1 MGNAVNRRSL
11 IRTAGIAGV
20 TAAALGTAGTPA
32 QAEPAVDVT
41 GATTPQ
47 EFGAVADGVADDTA
61 AIQAAIDS
69 QQGKANK
76 IVYFPPGTYRT
87 TRTVVIP
94 DRSGAFNRILLVGAG
109 TMGLRTSIIAP
120 DFDGTAIFLRAPL
133 AAVRGLCFVALKS
146 LTKTVGLHIARD
158 PQAENPGTDDMD
170 ATITECTF
178 IEFHTAVKQVGRGLV
193 FTNNLVAV
201 GDVGLDISW
210 PTAGVDGDNVHVL
223 PYGMRKW
230 LIEGNHFHSMGV
242 AVTTTGADAH
252 HFRGAV
258 ISNNVLDI
266 GKRLFV
272 GGIVNSTFAGNVV
285 ENGNL
290 GAVVSISSGGTN
302 LTFTGNV
309 LGGAQPSGGARP
321 LHAIEFR
328 PEVDAHNITITG
340 NSFNWILGSPVYF
353 GAAATEV
360 TVSSNSFDN
369 WNLDAEERWGAIRIN
384 GDAAGLSVI
393 GNLFGANPVTGAPP
407 VRVIGELSGS
417 TLIGNSFVNTAGVLY
432 AGAVGDRNYVDR
444 RSAGANQHELTA
456 VKNGAL
462 VVRATGAPGV
472 GADAFGSFVAA
483 SEQDTGA
490 GPGVKGGVRVVPAN
504 DTGAAA
510 VELLCS
516 TNNSNGVAAM
526 RVDINGLIPTADN
539 ARDVGSEQNRVRTVH
554 AHNLRLAPV
563 AAADLPKPAAG
574 AIVMVNDPATGT
586 ATLAVSDGKRWHR
599 MTPGAPIK

>member
-1 MGNAVNRRSL
+1 MVVNRRNL

-20 TAAALGTAGTPA
+20 ATAALGAAGTSA
-32 QAEPAVDVT
+32 QAAPALDVS

-47 EFGAVADGVADDTA
+47 DFGAVADGVADDTD
-61 AIQAAIDS
+61 AIQQAIDA
-69 QQGKANK
+69 QQAKANK

-109 TMGLRTSIIAP
+109 TMGLRTSIIRP
-120 DFDGTAIFLRAPL
+120 DFDGTAVFLRAPL
-133 AAVRGLCFVALKS
+133 AAVRGLCFVATPS
-146 LTKTVGLHIARD
+146 LTKTVALHIARD
-158 PQAENPGTDDMD
+158 PAAPSPGTDDMD

-242 AVTTTGADAH
+242 AVTTTGAEARN
-252 HFRGAV
+252 FRGAV
-258 ISNNVLDI
+258 IANNVLDI

-272 GGIVNSTFAGNVV
+272 GGIVNSTFSGNVV
-285 ENGNL
+285 ENGTL
-290 GAVVSISSGGTN
+290 GAVISISAGGTN

-309 LGGAQPSGGARP
+309 LGGAQPTGGARP

-328 PEVDAHNITITG
+328 PEVAAHNITITG

-360 TVSSNSFDN
+360 TVTANSFDN

-384 GDAAGLSVI
+384 GDAAGLSVV
-393 GNLFGANPVTGAPP
+393 GNLFGENPVAAAPP
-407 VRVIGELSGS
+407 VRVLGELTGS
-417 TLIGNSFVNTAGVLY
+417 TLIGNSFVNNAGVLY
-432 AGAVGDRNYVDR
+432 AQTVGDRNYIDR

-462 VVRATGAPGV
+462 VVRATGALA

-483 SEQDTGA
+483 TEQ
-490 GPGVKGGVRVVPAN
+490 GVKGGVRVVPAN

-516 TNNSNGVAAM
+516 TSNSNGVAAM

-539 ARDVGSEQNRVRTVH
+539 ARDIGSAQNRVRTVH
-554 AHNLRLAPV
+554 AHNLRLATV
-563 AAADLPKPAAG
+563 SAAELPKPEAG
-574 AIVMVNDPATGT
+574 AMVMVNDPSTGI
-586 ATLAVSDGKRWHR
+586 ATLAISDGKGWHR